1 MTIQTE
7 TAIVPFQ
14 GIIKPV
20 RNIDHRILRYSTGG
34 KYPNS
39 ELPIMDDGTDN
50 AGITYGRYGRE
61 SASGCSLGENID
73 IYI

>member
-7 TAIVPFQ
+7 MAIVPFQ

-20 RNIDHRILRYSTGG
+20 RGVDYRILKYSEGENYNHNEPSSLSYDTGQTGTIYDKSG
-34 KYPNS
+34 K
-39 ELPIMDDGTDN
+39 
-50 AGITYGRYGRE
+50 E
-61 SASGCSLGENID
+61 STSGYSLGKNID